1 LPVFD
6 KERKLKKIIL
16 LVLMIISSY
25 GLLGQQT
32 ADKDCISL
40 EEFTNNVLPQ
50 AKNQKSVEERHHFMF
65 EQLERVFPRD
75 KEKKVSDIK
84 YIPQFFKKMD
94 DEVDKNAVLKLFDL
108 GSNFKEKNENI
119 IDETIKLIDDDY
131 PSDVR
136 YASILILKQIK
147 TPKSIPPLRKLIRT
161 FPYTWTKFTMRLFSG
176 NDYKMRLPLIAAII
190 LGKLKDKE
198 SVPLLFDKLEEL
210 GPKGHRALAECGAIA
225 VPGLLEKAREEIV
238 GGNGGWAFKALLY
251 IPQDDEEAKQILRD
265 AFRNETDEY
274 YKSILLDFVIF
285 NVNGTDDRVFLKQ
298 LQREYEKWDKS
309 TRSSIIGFSDKH
321 EDREFILKVIR
332 TEKDESLKGTA
343 LSQMGRVGNE
353 SDLPM
358 LEEFAKKSNKRIR
371 SAASEGIRGI
381 KNIPLKTIE
390 R

>member
-1 LPVFD
+1 MALTGIYD
-6 KERKLKKIIL
+6 WLA
-16 LVLMIISSY
+16 LVAM
-25 GLLGQQT
+25 T
-32 ADKDCISL
+32 
-40 EEFTNNVLPQ
+40 V
-50 AKNQKSVEERHHFMF
+50 
-65 EQLERVFPRD
+65 
-75 KEKKVSDIK
+75 
-84 YIPQFFKKMD
+84 
-94 DEVDKNAVLKLFDL
+94 
-108 GSNFKEKNENI
+108 
-119 IDETIKLIDDDY
+119 
-131 PSDVR
+131 SDVR